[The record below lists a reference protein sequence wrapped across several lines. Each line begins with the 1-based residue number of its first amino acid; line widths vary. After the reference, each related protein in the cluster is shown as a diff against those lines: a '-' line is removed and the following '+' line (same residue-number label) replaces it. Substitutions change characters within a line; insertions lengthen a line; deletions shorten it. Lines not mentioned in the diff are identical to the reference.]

1 MRDWRSALIVALLV
15 PPTFPAIRSKL
26 LYEVLCLQASLLLDQ
41 SRHVTDFVTKELNLP
56 AQWLDTTIALSMQ
69 NFNLNEAA
77 IKAWLAA
84 GNPKQA
90 HRIWHESILPLYMS
104 SAPSVS
110 LVKALQYGAH
120 FTKNERAR
128 LIKDQRICQRSPLVD
143 RMVAEF
149 H

>member
-1 MRDWRSALIVALLV
+1 
-15 PPTFPAIRSKL
+15 
-26 LYEVLCLQASLLLDQ
+26 
-41 SRHVTDFVTKELNLP
+41 
-56 AQWLDTTIALSMQ
+56 MQ

-77 IKAWLAA
+77 IKAWLSA

-104 SAPSVS
+104 SSASVS
-110 LVKALQYGAH
+110 LVKALQYGPH
-120 FTKNERAR
+120 FTKNERVR

-149 H
+149 HQKSPLIPDWETKTGNFRKFCELLKDLEEKGATTAEACRSYTNVIR